1 MHDIRCPH
9 CQKTFKVDESGYAD
23 ILKQV
28 HDEEFSRQL
37 DERLELAEK
46 QKKDAVALAR
56 AEAEGQAQKVAAA
69 QTARITELETRLK
82 AGETERELAVAKA
95 MADLARERDALTTQV
110 KQLQLDQSAAAKLA
124 EANFQ
129 AQLQRERNASDKAV
143 QELQSRLDQSATQ
156 KQLAVTEA
164 VSTIE
169 RKLAEATA
177 AAQTREETYKLQV
190 RDRDQEIERLR
201 DMKARLSTK
210 MLGETLER
218 HCETSFNMIRP
229 RPFRLPL
236 LRRTTTPALAARAT
250 SSSATGARTA
260 LRSSRSCS
268 R

>member
-143 QELQSRLDQSATQ
+143 QELQSRLDQ
-156 KQLAVTEA
+156 
-164 VSTIE
+164 
-169 RKLAEATA
+169 
-177 AAQTREETYKLQV
+177 
-190 RDRDQEIERLR
+190 RDR
-201 DMKARLSTK
+201 KSVV
-210 MLGETLER
+210 
-218 HCETSFNMIRP
+218 
-229 RPFRLPL
+229 
-236 LRRTTTPALAARAT
+236 
-250 SSSATGARTA
+250 
-260 LRSSRSCS
+260 
-268 R
+268 